1 MDIEG
6 SEFEV
11 LLHTPRETLQRFQRI
26 NVEHHEPPVGTSYS
40 KTGLVAHLEQAGFT
54 VRQYAG
60 TAGDAYGILHC
71 AQRN

>member
-40 KTGLVAHLEQAGFT
+40 KAGLIA
-54 VRQYAG
+54 
-60 TAGDAYGILHC
+60 
-71 AQRN
+71 RNHG